1 MLKNSSDTWGSVAKS
16 FHWLLA
22 LFIAAQLLLGKIAEE
37 AAVSPRKLD
46 LFVWHKSIGVTIL
59 LLVIFRIA
67 WRLTHTTPAPATAGG
82 RWEHWAARASHTLL
96 YMLMIAVPI
105 SGWWVSDTSR
115 IPFEAFWLIP
125 VPDLLAADRA
135 ASQAAELVHGIL
147 TKTLL
152 VLIALHIAAALRHH
166 FILRNDTLRRMF
178 PSRRRSST

>member
-1 MLKNSSDTWGSVAKS
+1 
-16 FHWLLA
+16 
-22 LFIAAQLLLGKIAEE
+22 LLGKIAEE

-67 WRLTHTTPAPATAGG
+67 WRLTHTTPGPATAGG

-115 IPFEAFWLIP
+115 IPFEAYWLIP

-152 VLIALHIAAALRHH
+152 ALIALHIAAALRHH
-166 FILRNDTLRRMF
+166 FILRNDTLRRML